1 MWSAPSLAGE
11 PPLQI
16 VNTASGVVNS
26 TSTPRAVAA
35 WVDGYDSTNVSTFDF
50 AHSS

>member
-16 VNTASGVVNS
+16 VNTASGV
-26 TSTPRAVAA
+26 STPRGLAA
-35 WVDGYDSTNVSTFDF
+35 PVDGRDPRIVSTFDF
-50 AHSS
+50 AHCS